1 MENEEK
7 KDLNEIEQPSNKYMK
22 IKKFHF
28 IMLSFFLVFATAGIT
43 TFALAFGDEK
53 VVEKIQFREREE
65 FTKLYDAFDKI
76 KDNYYEDVDESV
88 LINGAING
96 MIDALG
102 DPYSDFMDEEE
113 AKSFHESISSSF
125 EGIGA
130 EIQEQDGYIMIV
142 SPIKGSPAEK
152 AGLKPN
158 DKIIAVD
165 GKSIQGMSSSEA
177 VLLIRGEKGT
187 KVELTIQRPGVDEP
201 LKFVIIR
208 DTIPLET
215 VYSEMLEDGI
225 AKIQITSFSEH
236 TTEELKQHIDDL
248 KKQGLKGIILDIRQ
262 NPGGLLPQAVSITS
276 MFVPDG
282 EVIFQVEYKD
292 GTKQRY
298 ISEQEEALDLP
309 VVFLIDGGSASA
321 SEILAGAVKEKA
333 GIPLVG
339 EKTFGKGTVQS
350 AEDLDDGSNLK
361 ITTAKWLTPNGNW
374 IHKKGIEPDYEVA
387 PSKYANLPFINPDQE
402 LKESVLSDSVKAAE
416 QMLDLLGYEP
426 GKIDGLFDESTK
438 NAVLAF
444 QKAKKIEQTG
454 TIKGETTLKLMEDVR
469 TWLEKN
475 DPQVKKALEVLK
487 EQMK

>member
-7 KDLNEIEQPSNKYMK
+7 KDLNEIEQPSNKYMR

-76 KDNYYEDVDESV
+76 KDNYYEDVDESS

-187 KVELTIQRPGVDEP
+187 KVELTIQRPGMDEP
-201 LKFVIIR
+201 LKFVITR

-225 AKIQITSFSEH
+225 AKIQITSFSDH
-236 TTEELKQHIDDL
+236 TTEELKQHIADL

-298 ISEQEEALDLP
+298 ISKQEEALDLP

-333 GIPLVG
+333 GIPLIG

-402 LKESVLSDSVKAAE
+402 LIESDLSDSVKAAE
-416 QMLDLLGYEP
+416 QMLNLLGYEP

-438 NAVLAF
+438 NAVIAF

-454 TIKGETTLKLMEDVR
+454 TIKGDTTLKLMEDVR